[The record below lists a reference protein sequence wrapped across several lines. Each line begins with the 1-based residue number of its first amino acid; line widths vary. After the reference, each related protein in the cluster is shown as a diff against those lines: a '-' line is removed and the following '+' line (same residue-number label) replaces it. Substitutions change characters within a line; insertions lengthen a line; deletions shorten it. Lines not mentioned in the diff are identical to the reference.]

1 MVKLVIKIKGVKEP
15 VIENVVN
22 SRRDEMELARN
33 VATII
38 CSQGIYIK
46 DQDEEYTES
55 TLVVKTIKGMGDIG
69 EGENGTYYP
78 PHRIEVIKIH
88 EQ

>member
-22 SRRDEMELARN
+22 SRRNEMELARN

-38 CSQGIYIK
+38 CSQGIYVK
-46 DQDEEYTES
+46 DE
-55 TLVVKTIKGMGDIG
+55 GDQYK
-69 EGENGTYYP
+69 NGTYYP

>member
-15 VIENVVN
+15 VIQNVVN
-22 SRRDEMELARN
+22 SKRDEMELAQN

-38 CSQGIYIK
+38 CSQGIYVK
-46 DQDEEYTES
+46 DQDEEYLGS
-55 TLVVKTIKGMGDIG
+55 SIVKSIKGMGYIG

-78 PHRIEVIKIH
+78 SHRIEVIRIH